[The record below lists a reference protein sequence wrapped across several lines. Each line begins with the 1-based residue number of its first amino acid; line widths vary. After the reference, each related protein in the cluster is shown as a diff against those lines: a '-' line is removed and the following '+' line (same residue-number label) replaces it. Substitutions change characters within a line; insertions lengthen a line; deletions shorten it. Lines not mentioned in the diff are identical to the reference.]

1 MERLLDV
8 YKNNLILRDLDS
20 LGMDYAKIEKQGNIS
35 INPFCYEDE
44 TPYRI
49 YTAKQTFEKHVDLLQ
64 LSNLENSNYVFIKDF
79 NRFMSNK
86 NITVKKQFLL
96 ILLTVVF

>member
-1 MERLLDV
+1 
-8 YKNNLILRDLDS
+8 
-20 LGMDYAKIEKQGNIS
+20 MDYAKIEKQDNIS

-44 TPYRI
+44 TPYSI

-64 LSNLENSNYVFIKDF
+64 LSNLENFNYVFIKDF

-86 NITVKKQFLL
+86 KHHG
-96 ILLTVVF
+96 